1 MEHIYPAF
9 ERGRIMKKEL
19 LWALRDYSYSALQL
33 QYADYPDGIIS
44 GCKIRIEEQDLCIMP
59 GVIKCQGFIFLLTE
73 EERIQYAPT
82 NDYVSLKFRLLEQ
95 EELADYTRYITEFAL
110 DDNFER
116 KQNELEVCRFKLKE
130 GARLRTDYKDF
141 FDIQTEFDTVNL
153 ASATWSAE
161 GGNTLSKEVTD
172 YFAKKVLEC
181 DKAEYGDIQFAYLLL
196 QSKEA
201 VPYEIITDYIIR
213 KIGHSEYEEKDKLF
227 STQEAFGK
235 LEEILDGIRRGTDLY
250 GQGRLRRDSRMIV
263 LD

>member
-44 GCKIRIEEQDLCIMP
+44 GCRIRIEDQFICIMP
-59 GVIKCQGFIFLLTE
+59 GMIKCQGFIFLLTE
-73 EERIQYAPT
+73 EEKIQYAPT
-82 NDYVSLKFRLLEQ
+82 NYYISLKFRLLER

-110 DDNFER
+110 DDNLER

-130 GARLRTDYKDF
+130 GAGLRTDYKDF

-153 ASATWSAE
+153 ADATWSAA

-172 YFAKKVLEC
+172 YFARMVLKC
-181 DKAEYGDIQFAYLLL
+181 DKAEERDIQFAYLLL
-196 QSKEA
+196 QGKEA
-201 VPYEIITDYIIR
+201 VPYEIMADYIAR
-213 KIGHSEYEEKDKLF
+213 KTGCSVCEEEGEPL
-227 STQEAFGK
+227 STQEAFAR
-235 LEEILDGIRRGTDLY
+235 LEEILDGIRRGTNIY
-250 GQGRLRRDSRMIV
+250 GQGRLRQDRRMII